1 MNEKFSEVRKDL
13 LSTLAKYRLDPL
25 PPDEYKRLREKY
37 GYGDLI
43 SAVTYFIGEGMIPS
57 DARNSDFSG
66 AFLIPSNLRL
76 TSRGFNYATNDAIGN
91 EINSITV
98 KLHSNTLQQLESI
111 INASNLT
118 EENKKTLLMKLKKKG
133 GEYFITKCIDLGF
146 SNVTI
151 ASQMF
156 LEYLK
161 NM

>member
-1 MNEKFSEVRKDL
+1 MNEKFLEVRKDL

-25 PPDEYKRLREKY
+25 PSGEYKRLREKY
-37 GYGDLI
+37 AYGDLI
-43 SAVTYFIGEGMIPS
+43 SAVTYFIDEGMIPS
-57 DARNSDFSG
+57 NACNGDCSG
-66 AFLIPSNLRL
+66 PFLIPPNLRL
-76 TSRGFNYATNDAIGN
+76 TSTGFNFATNDPIGN

-118 EENKKTLLMKLKKKG
+118 EENKKTLLMKLKEKG
-133 GEYFITKCIDLGF
+133 GEHFITKCIDFGF
-146 SNVTI
+146 SNIKI
-151 ASQMF
+151 ASEMF

>member
-1 MNEKFSEVRKDL
+1 MNEKFLEIRKDL
-13 LSTLAKYRLDPL
+13 LSTLAKYRLGPL
-25 PPDEYKRLREKY
+25 PRDEHKRLQEKY
-37 GYGDLI
+37 DYDDLVF
-43 SAVTYFIGEGMIPS
+43 AVEYFIQEGIIPQN
-57 DARNSDFSG
+57 ALFRMHGG
-66 AFLIPSNLRL
+66 AVLTRENLKL
-76 TSRGFNYATNDAIGN
+76 TSTGFNYATNDPIGN

-118 EENKKTLLMKLKKKG
+118 EENKKTLLMKLKEKG
-133 GEYFITKCIDLGF
+133 GEHFITKCIDFGF